1 MKVEQ
6 HTAFSKI
13 LTNFATCGQDLKR
26 FYWASLQL
34 SNCQSRQRSKE
45 IKRHFRACTTTSRP
59 PHIKIL
65 KHHKNYNCCPIL
77 IYCEITIWL
86 LLVEDICSLHETG
99 TLNQRPLTQQ
109 PTSQCHNVLSHVAPS
124 ADEIEGGW
132 QLRCCSQ
139 DPGHGSPFPCTTIS
153 QRYFLLF
160 RRWPWMTH
168 NIEFLKVS

>member
-1 MKVEQ
+1 MSHVQLIRKGVLN
-6 HTAFSKI
+6 T
-13 LTNFATCGQDLKR
+13 
-26 FYWASLQL
+26 SLQVL
-34 SNCQSRQRSKE
+34 VSSPSIQKKFSHDQITKGKYLKP
-45 IKRHFRACTTTSRP
+45 IWLVRACTTTSRP

-160 RRWPWMTH
+160 RRWPWLTH
-168 NIEFLKVS
+168 NIESLEVS

>member
-65 KHHKNYNCCPIL
+65 EHHKNNNCCPIL

-109 PTSQCHNVLSHVAPS
+109 PTSK
-124 ADEIEGGW
+124 
-132 QLRCCSQ
+132 
-139 DPGHGSPFPCTTIS
+139 GSPSQCTFPRCP
-153 QRYFLLF
+153 L
-160 RRWPWMTH
+160 RRWDRRWMAVKMLQSRPWSWLPFPMHHHLSEIFST
-168 NIEFLKVS
+168 FSALTLTDS